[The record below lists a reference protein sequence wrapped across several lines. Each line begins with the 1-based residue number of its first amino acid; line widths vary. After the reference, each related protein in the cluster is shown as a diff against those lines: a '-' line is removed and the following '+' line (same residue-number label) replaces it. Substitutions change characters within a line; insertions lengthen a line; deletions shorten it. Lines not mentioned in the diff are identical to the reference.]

1 MSVTQ
6 KLVLSTKQEVDGA
19 QRKLGWFKRSSADL
33 YFDLVG
39 TFSGSHTSYHKD
51 GNIFRT
57 STATDNRASI
67 IKKHIPLAN
76 FHGWFQL
83 GISMIRKSSIERQ
96 PCLKGKDQRG
106 GNRVYLID
114 LEKFP
119 SGTLNIVAE
128 LIEPAEEPLLNL
140 QTLQPPPD
148 AETRVLKHFEP
159 WLVLTILGHDHNLLI
174 RPAEN
179 GISVEHYNSR
189 FSASRP
195 GQQYQWE
202 AYKPDGDES

>member
-1 MSVTQ
+1 MSATK

-19 QRKLGWFKRSSADL
+19 QRKLGWFKRSSTDL
-33 YFDLVG
+33 YFEYG
-39 TFSGSHTSYHKD
+39 SIFFGSHTSYHKD

-57 STATDNRASI
+57 SAATDNRASI

-83 GISMIRKSSIERQ
+83 GISMIRKSSLGRQ

-106 GNRVYLID
+106 GNKTYLID

-128 LIEPAEEPLLNL
+128 LIEPAEEPLLKL

-148 AETRVLKHFEP
+148 AETRVFKHFKP
-159 WLVLTILGHDHNLLI
+159 WVVLTILGHDHNLLI

-179 GISVEHYNSR
+179 GVSVEHYNSR
-189 FSASRP
+189 FSASLL
-195 GQQYQWE
+195 GQQYQYE
-202 AYKPDGDES
+202 AYKLDGNES